1 VFRPDVLAQAFMI
14 TATVLWLI
22 PVLFALYVALRP
34 YGETSKY
41 GYVSLPH
48 HLTLS
53 NFVNAWT
60 QPGMWQFFLNSVWIT
75 VPAVL
80 VTLFLAPA
88 ASFFLACFGRLGL
101 SRRREHRL

>member
-1 VFRPDVLAQAFMI
+1 M
-14 TATVLWLI
+14 
-22 PVLFALYVALRP
+22 RP